1 MARNMYGATSAD
13 FTVTAAGRVVP
24 GAVLT
29 VWTART
35 GGTQVTDLLDA
46 DSVAATTV
54 TSGGDGSVVFYGPD
68 ETRDT
73 LWLSSGQ
80 GSRIAIRPAYPY
92 GDTKPTVT
100 GAKGGNA
107 ALTSLLSALASLGI
121 VTDSTT

>member
-80 GSRIAIRPAYPY
+80 GSRVAVRPVSILGTPAELAV
-92 GDTKPTVT
+92 GTVT
-100 GAKGGNA
+100 TGTA
-107 ALTSLLSALASLGI
+107 A
-121 VTDSTT
+121 VT